1 MFSVN
6 YIFLLNITYAFAFVT
21 CLGFLVIG
29 AVTQECHA
37 ADTGHGTP
45 PRHSIQTQDMT
56 PHPVTVYRHR
66 TWHPTS
72 SQYTDTGHDTPPRHS
87 IQTQDMAPHLVTV
100 YRHRTWHPTP
110 SQYTDTGHDTPPRH
124 SIQTQDM
131 APHPVTVYRHRT

>member
-1 MFSVN
+1 
-6 YIFLLNITYAFAFVT
+6 
-21 CLGFLVIG
+21 
-29 AVTQECHA
+29 
-37 ADTGHGTP
+37 
-45 PRHSIQTQDMT
+45 MT
-56 PHPVTVYRHR
+56 HHPVTVYRHR

-100 YRHRTWHPTP
+100 YRHRTWHPTS

-131 APHPVTVYRHRT
+131 APHLVTVYRHGADLSLFYPFTWNVTIEYTTTHFNVLGQT